1 MTATPI
7 SRATDP
13 GTSHIAAEEV
23 TRSGRRDSHVAMVM
37 AVVRESPGLVA
48 HEIAPRAGL
57 DYIECVRR
65 LSDAKNRGLARQG
78 AVVKWKNRPC
88 VTWWPEAKGGGRS
101 PE

>member
-1 MTATPI
+1 MTTTPV

-37 AVVRESPGLVA
+37 AVVRETPGLVA
-48 HEIAPRAGL
+48 HEIAPLVGL

-65 LSDAKNRGLARQG
+65 LSDAKNRGLAFQG
-78 AVVKWKNRPC
+78 PPAKWQGRPC
-88 VTWWPEAKGGGRS
+88 VTWWPVA
-101 PE
+101 